1 MKTREGFRERTFPEA
16 LEAALSGNTDALY
29 KLLARLSGLPGQRVN
44 QGMLDA
50 FAVEV
55 TPLGKKADKLLHA
68 MIVLDADF
76 APGGSAFEAV
86 PVCAVH
92 VLGLRGRDAASRAF
106 CLNLLHAACDDLRF
120 RVRDAVPVA
129 LAKIGEVAGDALVTD
144 IFPFMDG
151 YFHAAAATLALGRP
165 ELLDATTDG
174 ELVVERLRQAFQ
186 LVKDAPRSAS
196 RYPGHK
202 ALMDALLLSPPRVAR
217 RYPALVTAEI
227 EAWGSVRDPALR
239 QIALGIA
246 KKLKERHG
254 EEAER
259 IKASLDR
266 TKPVPRD
273 PTLIVQG
280 TRGRG
285 KKRGL
290 AGRGPKGT

>member
-16 LEAALSGNTDALY
+16 LQAALAGNTDALY

-202 ALMDALLLSPPRVAR
+202 ALMDA
-217 RYPALVTAEI
+217 
-227 EAWGSVRDPALR
+227 
-239 QIALGIA
+239 
-246 KKLKERHG
+246 
-254 EEAER
+254 
-259 IKASLDR
+259 
-266 TKPVPRD
+266 
-273 PTLIVQG
+273 
-280 TRGRG
+280 
-285 KKRGL
+285 
-290 AGRGPKGT
+290 